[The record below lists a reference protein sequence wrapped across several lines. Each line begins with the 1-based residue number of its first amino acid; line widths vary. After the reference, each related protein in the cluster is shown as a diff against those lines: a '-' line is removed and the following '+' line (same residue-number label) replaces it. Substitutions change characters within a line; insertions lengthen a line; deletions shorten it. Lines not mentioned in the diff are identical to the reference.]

1 MRRILVKNL
10 VKKEVSEVA
19 KTNKRGFARVRLNEQ
34 ELFALIRALDKVVEE
49 FQAREIRSD
58 YYKGLLRLR
67 RKLVNRKRL
76 DPLKARPLSQKQVIF
91 LKPREDGFL

>member
-34 ELFALIRALDKVVEE
+34 ELFALIRALDKVVDE

-58 YYKGLLRLR
+58 YYKGLMRLR
-67 RKLVNRKRL
+67 RKLVRNRKRL
-76 DPLKARPLSQKQVIF
+76 DPQKARPLSQKQVF
-91 LKPREDGFL
+91 FVKR